1 MKSRRFQL
9 VIPQDAFAVMQRMQA
24 HYGGSLSSVVR
35 RGVRMLETLADAREN
50 GCNVCVVPKGLAMP
64 DGVIALEGPDND
76 SFVKDDTARRLGE
89 AYSLIDQIRLESD
102 VLRKEV
108 DSLRGQLGVAVP
120 AGAVVLKEPDGAIAL
135 KEAEE

>member
-50 GCNVCVVPKGLAMP
+50 GCNVCVLPPAV
-64 DGVIALEGPDND
+64 
-76 SFVKDDTARRLGE
+76 E
-89 AYSLIDQIRLESD
+89 A
-102 VLRKEV
+102 
-108 DSLRGQLGVAVP
+108 P

-135 KEAEE
+135 KEAES